1 MKEEELAKQAEHAM
15 QEIDKQTAHHGTGK
29 LKDNYDEDEKKN
41 PFSYLL
47 ALILILLIIMVLVPY
62 YGIKLDPMPKNIP
75 TLEAVMPNDIDQLA
89 ASVDSIPSAERSN
102 LRNLMMQTH
111 EGIRKTAK
119 RIITSSCEENELC
132 YAKALF
138 YFVRDNLYYI
148 GDPPNEFYENPFET
162 MQTKGADCDGLAI
175 LLANLESS
183 VGIPT
188 RFAFIPGH
196 VYIQVKVDSAPK
208 KYKEADDWISLDP
221 SCSDC
226 EFGEVPYSTE
236 NRRKEYF
243 YP

>member
-1 MKEEELAKQAEHAM
+1 MKEEELAKQAEQAM
-15 QEIDKQTAHHGTGK
+15 QEIHKKAAHHETEK
-29 LKDNYDEDEKKN
+29 FDDDSEKDEKRN

-47 ALILILLIIMVLVPY
+47 ALMLILIMIMVLVPY
-62 YGIKLDPMPKNIP
+62 YGIKLDPEPKNIP
-75 TLEAVMPNDIDQLA
+75 RLEEVIPSDIDQLA
-89 ASVDSIPSAERSN
+89 ASIDSIPSAERAN
-102 LRNLMMQTH
+102 LRNLMLPTND
-111 EGIRKTAK
+111 GIRKTAK
-119 RIITSSCEENELC
+119 RIITSSCDENELC

-138 YFVRDNLYYI
+138 YFVRDNLYYV

-162 MQTKGADCDGLAI
+162 MQTKGADCDGLSI
-175 LLANLESS
+175 LLANLESA

-196 VYIQVKVDSAPK
+196 VYIQIKVDSAPK